1 MLMDM
6 LFNNKIWT
14 ILITL
19 ILLFTIVNGLR
30 YMGLYEGLENSVP
43 AGPAGPS
50 GPAGPTEPAQSV
62 SKQQQI
68 ATVYNF

>member
-14 ILITL
+14 ILLTL

-43 AGPAGPS
+43 AGPAGP
-50 GPAGPTEPAQSV
+50 AGPTEPAQSV

>member
-1 MLMDM
+1 MLMDV

-14 ILITL
+14 ILLTL

-30 YMGLYEGLENSVP
+30 YMGLYEGLENSSTSETTSKP
-43 AGPAGPS
+43 A
-50 GPAGPTEPAQSV
+50 EPVQKA

-68 ATVYNF
+68 ASVYNF

>member
-1 MLMDM
+1 MLMNV

-14 ILITL
+14 ILLTL

-30 YMGLYEGLENSVP
+30 YMGLYEGLENGV
-43 AGPAGPS
+43 
-50 GPAGPTEPAQSV
+50 PAGPTEPVQN

-68 ATVYNF
+68 ASVYNF

>member
-1 MLMDM
+1 MLMDV

-19 ILLFTIVNGLR
+19 ILLFAIVNGLR
-30 YMGLYEGLENSVP
+30 YMGLYEGLENGSTSETTSKP
-43 AGPAGPS
+43 AEPVQPA
-50 GPAGPTEPAQSV
+50 

-68 ATVYNF
+68 ASVYNF